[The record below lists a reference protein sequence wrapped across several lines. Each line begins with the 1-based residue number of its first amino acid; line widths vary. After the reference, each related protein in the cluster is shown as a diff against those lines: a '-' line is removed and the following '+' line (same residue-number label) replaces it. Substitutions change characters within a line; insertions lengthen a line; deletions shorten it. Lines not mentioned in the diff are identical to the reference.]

1 MAPMHGSQLLIERN
15 PEGAE
20 HLGRSRQHDGAKFKG
35 RLQSQSRCNYDL
47 GPRVGAKAQG
57 RALQM
62 IRPKH
67 EANSRLGLIVVWS

>member
-1 MAPMHGSQLLIERN
+1 MAPMHGSQLLIDRN

-35 RLQSQSRCNYDL
+35 RLQSQSRSNYDL

-57 RALQM
+57 RAPQM

-67 EANSRLGLIVVWS
+67 GTSSRLGLMVV

>member
-1 MAPMHGSQLLIERN
+1 MAPMHGSQLLIDRN

-35 RLQSQSRCNYDL
+35 RLQSQSRSNYDL

-67 EANSRLGLIVVWS
+67 GRGSRLGLMGVGS